1 MGCRGLSLA
10 WGRLLGGPACK
21 LPPGCSG
28 GVRWGIRTYL
38 QVGCWGG
45 RVGSGWFLLGRQA
58 GLLWSSLP
66 APSPGPAV
74 ELCITGM
81 GFIVFSKWKNQLLQQ
96 PRQRA
101 PPACRKWAP
110 VSAPTPPLPL
120 PFPLASLCEAPLTS
134 RGLPSCLHEKSS
146 FSLIAGLS
154 PAGSRARVLG
164 CDGSRDKKRL

>member
-1 MGCRGLSLA
+1 MGGRSLGFRGLSLA
-10 WGRLLGGPACK
+10 WGRLLGGPACRMS
-21 LPPGCSG
+21 PGCSG
-28 GVRWGIRTYL
+28 GVRWGVRTS
-38 QVGCWGG
+38 GG

-58 GLLWSSLP
+58 RLFWSSLP

-81 GFIVFSKWKNQLLQQ
+81 GFIIFSKWKNQLLHQL
-96 PRQRA
+96 RQRA

-120 PFPLASLCEAPLTS
+120 PFPPASLCEAPLTS

-146 FSLIAGLS
+146 FSLIAGL
-154 PAGSRARVLG
+154 
-164 CDGSRDKKRL
+164 